1 MRTDKPDAV
10 MRIEGKRYR
19 RRLLKV
25 EDAALQQRIGAIAT
39 AKYGG
44 GPPGDPGFWFFHLAP
59 PA

>member
-1 MRTDKPDAV
+1 